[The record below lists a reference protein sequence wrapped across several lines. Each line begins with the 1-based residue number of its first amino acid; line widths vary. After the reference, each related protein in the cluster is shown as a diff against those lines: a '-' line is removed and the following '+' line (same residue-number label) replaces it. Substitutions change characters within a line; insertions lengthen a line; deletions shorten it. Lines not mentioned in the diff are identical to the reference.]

1 LKHVLGSH
9 VNQAGSLV
17 ENDRLRFDFS
27 HFESLTKDELN
38 KIEYMVNEK
47 IFENLDTRSESMT
60 LDEAK
65 EAGVTALFDSKYG
78 EKVRVIS
85 VDDFSSELCG
95 GTHVSNTAQ
104 IGMFK
109 ILSEAGIASG
119 IRRIEAVTG
128 LLAFSHMKGYEEKTL
143 KLASQLKTNPEGIE
157 ARIDQLLKENKE
169 KDKVIQQFKNEAIK
183 SESESLINDFIEIN
197 GVKAFILDIGSSDAN
212 TIRDISDKIRD
223 KNPDSVIV
231 IAAENDG
238 KVLLVASVSKDLVSK
253 GVHAGNIIKQTAQI
267 VGGGG
272 GGRPDFAQ
280 AGGKNPLKIEEAL
293 GKAKEIIGDMTK

>member
-1 LKHVLGSH
+1 
-9 VNQAGSLV
+9 
-17 ENDRLRFDFS
+17 
-27 HFESLTKDELN
+27 
-38 KIEYMVNEK
+38 
-47 IFENLDTRSESMT
+47 
-60 LDEAK
+60 
-65 EAGVTALFDSKYG
+65 
-78 EKVRVIS
+78 
-85 VDDFSSELCG
+85 
-95 GTHVSNTAQ
+95 
-104 IGMFK
+104 MFK

-128 LLAFSHMKGYEEKTL
+128 LLAFNHMKGYEEKTL

-197 GVKAFILDIGSSDAN
+197 GIKAFILDIGSSDAN

-238 KVLLVASVSKDLVSK
+238 KVLLVASVSKDLVLK